1 MEKKYLMAT
10 FAVFVMAAF
19 VIGVNINNSSPVA
32 TAHEEVGI
40 TGFPCIYLN
49 DVLIE
54 CKENTVM
61 TNGLNYVKTSLG
73 VGTVNNI
80 KDLALGNTTAP
91 VVGDTALPG
100 IYTTNGLGKAVGTYN
115 TNGDGN
121 WSIAY
126 TWTSLGDGIIVNTTG
141 LYKTADAAGLFA
153 GTSYKATTLQTDD
166 QLKVN
171 YTLSVS

>member
-80 KDLALGNTTAP
+80 KDLALGNTTVP

-100 IYTTNGLGKAVGTYN
+100 IWTTHGLAKAVGTYN
-115 TNGDGN
+115 SNGDGN

-126 TWTSLGDGIIVNTTG
+126 TWTATAGPATVNTTG

-153 GTSYKATTLQTDD
+153 GTSFTTTTLQVDD
-166 QLKVN
+166 QLKCN
-171 YTLSVS
+171 YTLWVS